1 MNLDAIDRHAG
12 RSGLG
17 GIDPRAKTVALIT
30 FAVIA
35 ALLRD
40 WRVLLFAL
48 AYMLALL
55 ATSGIPARHLA
66 GQLALALPFALTGAL
81 SVYLYA
87 GPFPALS
94 MLLRITSCVLALL
107 LLASTTPFFD
117 LLKGLQ
123 RLRVPRMFVN
133 LLLFT
138 YRYIFVVSDEMGRM
152 AVARRARGA
161 RSGQSLLDRSAM
173 KTLSFS
179 AGMVLVR
186 AHGRAQRMHDA
197 LRSRGFDGEVRTLTR
212 FRIGDTEML
221 FGAAV
226 VSFSLVLLM
235 AEWGVFPRAL

>member
-1 MNLDAIDRHAG
+1 
-12 RSGLG
+12 
-17 GIDPRAKTVALIT
+17 
-30 FAVIA
+30 
-35 ALLRD
+35 
-40 WRVLLFAL
+40 
-48 AYMLALL
+48 
-55 ATSGIPARHLA
+55 
-66 GQLALALPFALTGAL
+66 LALPFALTGAL

-235 AEWGVFPRAL
+235 AEWGVFPRAS

>member
-17 GIDPRAKTVALIT
+17 RIDPRAKTVALLA
-30 FAVIA
+30 FVVIA

-40 WRVLLFAL
+40 WRILLFAL

-55 ATSGIPARHLA
+55 AVAGIPVRHLA
-66 GQLALALPFALTGAL
+66 GQVALALPFALTGAL

-94 MLLRITSCVLALL
+94 MFLRIASCVLALL

-123 RLRVPRMFVN
+123 RLRVPRIFVS

-138 YRYIFVVSDEMGRM
+138 YRYIFVVSEEMGRM

-161 RSGQSLLDRSAM
+161 RTGRSLLDRSAM

-197 LRSRGFDGEVRTLTR
+197 LRSRGFDGEMRTLTR

-226 VSFSLVLLM
+226 GSFSIILLL
-235 AEWGVFPRAL
+235 AERGVFPRAF